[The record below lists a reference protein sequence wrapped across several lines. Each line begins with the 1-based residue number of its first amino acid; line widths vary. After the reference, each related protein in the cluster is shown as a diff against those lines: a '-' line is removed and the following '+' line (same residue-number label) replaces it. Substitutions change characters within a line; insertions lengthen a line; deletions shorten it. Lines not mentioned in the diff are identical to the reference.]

1 MGLEWIRPRCGR
13 EQKRDSVFRHHPRL
27 VKVVVTL
34 YECGVNDVALL
45 RVLYVYVSFV
55 QCNLA
60 LE

>member
-1 MGLEWIRPRCGR
+1 MGGSKKEIVH
-13 EQKRDSVFRHHPRL
+13 VFRHHPRL
-27 VKVVVTL
+27 VKVVVAL

-45 RVLYVYVSFV
+45 CVLYVYVSFV